1 MNLLEELRHVNPNEP
16 GSWPV
21 LIKAGALVL
30 LLGTLMVAGY
40 FLDWEE
46 QWEALEQAQQEEET
60 LKNTFKS
67 RKTSAVNLDLLRT
80 QLTEIEQTL
89 GTLLKQLPNKSELD
103 ALLVDINRAGL
114 GRGLQFELFKP
125 NAKETIREFYAELPV
140 SVRVTG
146 NYHDIGAFASDVA
159 QLPRIVTLQDIEITP
174 GKDRQ
179 LILNATAKT
188 FRYLDDE
195 EIAEHKR
202 EMAEKNKQK
211 KAREAS

>member
-21 LIKAGALVL
+21 LIKASALVL
-30 LLGTLMVAGY
+30 LLGFLMVAGY

-46 QWEALEQAQQEEET
+46 QWETLERVQQEEET

-67 RKTSAVNLDLLRT
+67 KKTSAVNLDLLRA
-80 QLTEIEQTL
+80 QLTEVGLTL

-125 NAKETIREFYAELPV
+125 GAKETVREFYAELPV

-159 QLPRIVTLQDIEITP
+159 QLSRIVTLQDIEIVP
-174 GKDRQ
+174 GKDHQ

-195 EIAEHKR
+195 EIAAHKR
-202 EMAEKNKQK
+202 ETVEKNKQK
-211 KAREAS
+211 NTKRSS

>member
-21 LIKAGALVL
+21 LVKAGALVL

-211 KAREAS
+211 PAKGAS

>member
-21 LIKAGALVL
+21 LVKAGALVL

-159 QLPRIVTLQDIEITP
+159 QLPRIVTLQDIKITP

-211 KAREAS
+211 KAKGAS

>member
-21 LIKAGALVL
+21 VLKAGALAS
-30 LLGTLMVAGY
+30 LLGALMVAGY
-40 FLDWEE
+40 LLDWEE
-46 QWEALEQAQQEEET
+46 QWEALEQVQQEEDT
-60 LKNTFKS
+60 LKATFIAK
-67 RKTSAVNLDLLRT
+67 KNSAVNLDLFRV
-80 QLTEIEQTL
+80 QLAEVEQTL

-125 NAKETIREFYAELPV
+125 NAKETVREFYAELPV

-159 QLPRIVTLQDIEITP
+159 QLPRIVTLQDIEIIP

-195 EIAEHKR
+195 EIAERKR
-202 EMAEKNKQK
+202 EMTEKNKQK
-211 KAREAS
+211 NAKGAS